1 MTSAYVTALSDEA
14 IANFLANDTPMENY
28 TVNEVWDRV
37 SGLKG
42 FLSGENHTPYA
53 ENSVRFGVMRV
64 SHDFQKNMRDATKVF
79 KSGQRPVY
87 FWHETMKRLLKDSHR
102 IGWLAGIGGL
112 SNYDRVQQSAFSN
125 AVSTRFIW
133 FNKFVQRINQ
143 NGVDALSIH
152 NAGMFGRGMFSLY
165 MTNAFPTLINPD
177 VKQNTVDA
185 FTRTMWMAVKTLYNT
200 RAAFDFESTMLD
212 LIDVQYH
219 KAWNEGL
226 RTAGLSPKDDMTP
239 DMEAI
244 LQDAILSEI
253 NFVPGFAQEVSAA
266 SVKNSGYDQFRNR
279 VGMWANRYNQIV
291 ELAIRTVTDAGQ
303 KLIWLLGEAEDH
315 CESCSMLN
323 GKVAFKSEWDQA
335 GLHPQNAPN
344 PMLQCKG
351 WRCTCELAPTDQR
364 RSPHVLTALFDAAS
378 VRYI

>member
-1 MTSAYVTALSDEA
+1 MSSAYVTALSDEA
-14 IANFLANDTPMENY
+14 IANFLTNDTPMENY

-53 ENSVRFGVMRV
+53 ENRVRMGVLRV
-64 SHDFQKNMRDATKVF
+64 SHDFQKNMRQTTRVF

-112 SNYDRVQQSAFSN
+112 PKYDRVQQNAFCN

-133 FNKFVQRINQ
+133 FNKFVDRINQ

-152 NAGMFGRGMFSLY
+152 NAGMFGRGMTSLY
-165 MTNAFPTLINPD
+165 MMTAFPASINPD

-185 FTRTMWMAVKTLYNT
+185 FTRTMWTATKALYNT
-200 RAAFDFESTMLD
+200 RAAFDFESIMLD
-212 LIDVQYH
+212 LIDVQYR
-219 KAWNEGL
+219 KAWNEGM
-226 RTAGLSPKDDMTP
+226 RSAGLLPKDDMTP

-253 NFVPGFAQEVSAA
+253 NFVPGFAQEVIAA

-291 ELAIRTVTDAGQ
+291 ELATRTVTDAGQ
-303 KLIWLLGEAEDH
+303 KLKWEMGPTEEH
-315 CESCSMLN
+315 CPSCSMLN
-323 GKVAFKSEWDQA
+323 GLVALKSEWDQA
-335 GLHPQNAPN
+335 GLHPQNGPN
-344 PMLQCKG
+344 PYLSCKG
-351 WRCTCELAPTDQR
+351 WKCLCELTPTDQR
-364 RSPHVLTALFDAAS
+364 RSPHVLTTLFDAAS